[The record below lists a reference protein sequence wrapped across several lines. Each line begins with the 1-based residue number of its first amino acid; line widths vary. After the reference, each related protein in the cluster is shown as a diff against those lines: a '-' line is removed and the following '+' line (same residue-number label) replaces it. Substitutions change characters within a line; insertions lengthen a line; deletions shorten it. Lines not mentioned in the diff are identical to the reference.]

1 MKKPIT
7 AVVLLV
13 SHLFFSA
20 NDGLGREADDDEV
33 TLIQKTVVPESIKGL
48 SWGATIDLGTLVSG
62 KKYRIRLDMTNPSGS
77 VMSFSKL
84 TKNCSCFDA
93 QVSRLVLEPGQAL
106 SVELTAPVPKKLGRS
121 DSNWYFMLEPKPGS
135 KSGGIYVRMNYSIAG
150 VMEFLQPRVV
160 CESLAATGKEH
171 FLIPM
176 LITPP
181 VEAKNLHFRFPKELS
196 MLKGDAVIKDGNH
209 FLQITVESGSVES
222 RYLAGEIRCIDVI
235 AGQEDVI
242 YCVLKKSEGASV
254 HPGIIRVV
262 IPDDSVGNA
271 YATALVRLVVGKE
284 DKKDFGTVRERK
296 GDVLIDAFF
305 GEYSLPLS
313 VDRLSTS
320 TFRVKIAF
328 SEAVLKEIENA
339 TSAKIQ
345 WVIRTND
352 LSYEVISR
360 VSVP

>member
-1 MKKPIT
+1 
-7 AVVLLV
+7 V
-13 SHLFFSA
+13 
-20 NDGLGREADDDEV
+20 
-33 TLIQKTVVPESIKGL
+33 
-48 SWGATIDLGTLVSG
+48 
-62 KKYRIRLDMTNPSGS
+62 
-77 VMSFSKL
+77 
-84 TKNCSCFDA
+84 
-93 QVSRLVLEPGQAL
+93 
-106 SVELTAPVPKKLGRS
+106 
-121 DSNWYFMLEPKPGS
+121 
-135 KSGGIYVRMNYSIAG
+135 
-150 VMEFLQPRVV
+150 
-160 CESLAATGKEH
+160 
-171 FLIPM
+171 
-176 LITPP
+176 
-181 VEAKNLHFRFPKELS
+181 
-196 MLKGDAVIKDGNH
+196 LKGDAVIKDGNH

-222 RYLAGEIRCIDVI
+222 RYLAGEIRCIDAI

-271 YATALVRLVVGKE
+271 YATAIVRLVVGNE
-284 DKKDFGTVRERK
+284 DMKDFGTVRERK
-296 GDVLIDAFF
+296 GDLLIDALF

-328 SEAVLKEIENA
+328 SEAMLKEIENA
-339 TSAKIQ
+339 TSPKIQ